1 MRILILDFSLIGL
14 IIFFPGTIFSQ
25 PNVHPVSQEY
35 QWPTDSLVKQKLD
48 KWQDQKF
55 GMIIHWGLYAVPGII
70 ESWSLCSEDWVRRD
84 SNSYYGDYKKW
95 YWGLQKDFNPV
106 NFDPQQWASAAKAA
120 GMKYVVFTT
129 KHHDGF
135 CMFDTRQTDFKITN
149 GPFKN
154 NPKANI
160 ARYVFDAFRSE
171 GFMIGAYFPKPD
183 WHSENYWWPMYATPD
198 RNNNYDIRKYPW
210 RWENFKQY
218 TFNQIQELTSEYG
231 SMDILWLDG
240 GWVRPRETVNEEVL
254 SWGAPIPEWSQD
266 IDMPRIAAM
275 ARKNQ
280 PGILIVD
287 RTVHGPYEN
296 YQTPEQRIPDHKIDN
311 PWESCMTLGNAWGY
325 VPNDKFKSASEVIS
339 KLIEIVAK
347 GGSLLL
353 GVGPSADGTLQQPII
368 DRLNEI
374 GAWMKLNGEAIY
386 NTRSTGIYQ
395 DGKTFF
401 TQSKDGKKMFA
412 LVLLSDKTPAP
423 STVEWTGNIPVKKS
437 VITLLQTGQKLK
449 WSLNDGKVNVV
460 LPKNLK
466 PSPIALSF
474 TVRK

>member
-1 MRILILDFSLIGL
+1 
-14 IIFFPGTIFSQ
+14 
-25 PNVHPVSQEY
+25 
-35 QWPTDSLVKQKLD
+35 
-48 KWQDQKF
+48 
-55 GMIIHWGLYAVPGII
+55 
-70 ESWSLCSEDWVRRD
+70 
-84 SNSYYGDYKKW
+84 
-95 YWGLQKDFNPV
+95 
-106 NFDPQQWASAAKAA
+106 
-120 GMKYVVFTT
+120 
-129 KHHDGF
+129 
-135 CMFDTRQTDFKITN
+135 
-149 GPFKN
+149 
-154 NPKANI
+154 
-160 ARYVFDAFRSE
+160 
-171 GFMIGAYFPKPD
+171 
-183 WHSENYWWPMYATPD
+183 
-198 RNNNYDIRKYPW
+198 
-210 RWENFKQY
+210 
-218 TFNQIQELTSEYG
+218 
-231 SMDILWLDG
+231 
-240 GWVRPRETVNEEVL
+240 
-254 SWGAPIPEWSQD
+254 
-266 IDMPRIAAM
+266 MPRIAAM

-460 LPKNLK
+460 LPENLK